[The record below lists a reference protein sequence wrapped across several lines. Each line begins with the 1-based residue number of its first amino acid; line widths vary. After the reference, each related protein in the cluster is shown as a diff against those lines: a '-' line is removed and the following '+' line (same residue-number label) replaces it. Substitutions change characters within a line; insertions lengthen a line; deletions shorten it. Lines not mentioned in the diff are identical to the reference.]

1 MKLENAE
8 ILYRGNDMEL
18 RLSFTNGR
26 QHSVMLSNQHP
37 ASDAANMLR
46 YLAAN
51 IYDDPQLVTPPN
63 VIDGDDM
70 SMAEV
75 IATAYEERLT
85 GRELDGMGPDTWPPS
100 DPPQWWQWWK
110 S

>member
-1 MKLENAE
+1 MWAIIKQLIDTKQITDDQWSAMDK
-8 ILYRGNDMEL
+8 I
-18 RLSFTNGR
+18 
-26 QHSVMLSNQHP
+26 
-37 ASDAANMLR
+37 AAK
-46 YLAAN
+46 
-51 IYDDPQLVTPPN
+51 IYDDPQMVTPPN

>member
-26 QHSVMLSNQHP
+26 QHSAMLSKVHP
-37 ASDAANMLR
+37 AIDSAFMLR
-46 YLAAN
+46 LLADT
-51 IYDDPQLVTPPN
+51 IESDPDIMPQ